1 MNLHKI
7 VINLEKRPDRLNIF
21 KNRCPLNDINVMYGF
36 DGSKLDLQQ
45 DKYKAN
51 QLKNL
56 SKGEIGCFISHIRC
70 YEYMIKNN
78 IDNML
83 IFEDD
88 CHFCDNFSEK
98 LKNIYNEY
106 NEYNEYKK
114 KNLNNNI
121 NIFYIGGRFTPN
133 YSSNINNCLQISNN
147 IIQHKLYDN
156 KNGDI
161 NIRMDIDR
169 TTHSYIISKSTALFL
184 LNIFY
189 KNIIDRPL
197 DHWLIECFNNF
208 KYSIYSSKPLL
219 CYSPLVGDSDIR

>member
-21 KNRCPLNDINVMYGF
+21 KKNCPFNDINVIYGF
-36 DGSKLDLQQ
+36 DGSKLEFEE

-56 SKGEIGCFISHIRC
+56 SKGEVGCFISHIRC

-88 CHFCDNFSEK
+88 CMFCDNFNEK
-98 LKNIYNEY
+98 IINIYNEY
-106 NEYNEYKK
+106 EKK
-114 KNLNNNI
+114 IKNKNV
-121 NIFYIGGRFTPN
+121 NIFYIGGRFNPDHTT
-133 YSSNINNCLQISNN
+133 NINNCLQVSNN

-161 NIRMDIDR
+161 SIRIDLDR
-169 TTHSYIISKSTALFL
+169 TTHSYIISKSTALIL

-189 KNIIDRPL
+189 KNITDRPV
-197 DHWLIECFNNF
+197 DHWLIECFNKF
-208 KYSIYSSKPLL
+208 KYNIYSTQPLL